1 MKAISIVALVAIAY
15 APPAFGC
22 SVDALTKISEEH
34 LERFPSD
41 PEREFAPPT
50 NPRELEGP
58 GGSWQVFE
66 RENGV
71 PHSIVVKQMHELGQD
86 IIRVSFLNR
95 SDFVITRV
103 PVLYAESVQTKEER
117 TGKYLIGSPTHYFFC
132 GGKPE
137 VPADAKNSDNFIAAA
152 RRLQKSIF
160 EDKELK
166 QDLGRIPQ

>member
-1 MKAISIVALVAIAY
+1 MKAISLVSLVAVAY
-15 APPAFGC
+15 APSDFGC
-22 SVDALTKISEEH
+22 SVDTLRTISEEH
-34 LERFPSD
+34 LERFPSN

-95 SDFVITRV
+95 NDFVITKT

-117 TGKYLIGSPTHYFFC
+117 TGKYLIGTVTHYFFC
-132 GGKPE
+132 EGNPV
-137 VPADAKNSDNFIAAA
+137 VPADTKNPDNFIDAA
-152 RRLQKSIF
+152 RDLQKWIF
-160 EDKELK
+160 QDSDLK
-166 QDLGRIPQ
+166 PDLARVPQ